1 MIHRPHPAVL
11 YSLKNVA
18 KDWLGYHLVRVHF
31 LAYDVLV
38 DLQSTF
44 HAGGGQTNLN
54 VLNNATSICVLL
66 ARSYELLL

>member
-1 MIHRPHPAVL
+1 MFLLVVL
-11 YSLKNVA
+11 HSLKGWLA
-18 KDWLGYHLVRVHF
+18 KLSHLVRVHF

-44 HAGGGQTNLN
+44 HAGGGQTNLK

>member
-1 MIHRPHPAVL
+1 MIHILTVVL
-11 YSLKNVA
+11 KILK
-18 KDWLGYHLVRVHF
+18 KGLRDRLGCHLVRVHF